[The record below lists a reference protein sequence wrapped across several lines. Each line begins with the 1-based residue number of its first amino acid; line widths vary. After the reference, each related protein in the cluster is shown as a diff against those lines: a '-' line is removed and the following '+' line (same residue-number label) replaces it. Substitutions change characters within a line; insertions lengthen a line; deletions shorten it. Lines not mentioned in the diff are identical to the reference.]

1 MTLALFDLDH
11 TLLEGDSD
19 QLWADYL
26 YRRGWVGED
35 HLRNKDALFADY
47 LAGRLDIHAA
57 AKVVLGPLVGKR
69 ESDLIAMRREFG
81 QQCIAPRLRSK
92 AMERIDWHR
101 ERGHRIVIITATTRF
116 VAAASAELLDVG
128 DLLATEPELRDGV
141 FTGELTGIPCFR
153 EGKVRRLQDFCA
165 QENIDSVDLHFYSDS
180 HNDLPLL
187 EHAHFP
193 YAVTPDLTLRE
204 HAQKKGWPILD
215 WFQQPHPDSAR

>member
-26 YRRGWVGED
+26 FQRGWVGAD

-81 QQCIAPRLRSK
+81 QHYIAPRLRSK

-116 VAAASAELLDVG
+116 VATASAELLDVG
-128 DLLATEPELRDGV
+128 DLLATEPELIDGV

-153 EGKVRRLQDFCA
+153 EGKVRRLQDFCD
-165 QENIDSVDLHFYSDS
+165 QEGIDSVDLHFYSDS

-193 YAVTPDLTLRE
+193 YAVTPDVTLRE
-204 HAQKKGWPILD
+204 QAQKKGWPILD
-215 WFQQPHPDSAR
+215 WFQPPHPDCAR

>member
-19 QLWADYL
+19 QLWAEFL
-26 YRRGWVGED
+26 FARGWVGAD

-57 AKVVLGPLVGKR
+57 ARVVLGPLVGKR
-69 ESDLIAMRREFG
+69 ERDLIELRREFG
-81 QQCIAPRLRSK
+81 AQSIAPRLRSK

-116 VAAASAELLDVG
+116 VATASAELLDVG
-128 DLLATEPELRDGV
+128 DLLATEPELQDGV

-153 EGKVRRLQDFCA
+153 EGKVQRLQAFCDA
-165 QENIDSVDLHFYSDS
+165 EGIDSVDLHFYSDS

-187 EHAHFP
+187 QHAHFP
-193 YAVTPDLTLRE
+193 YAVTPDAILRE
-204 HAQKKGWPILD
+204 HALQSGWPILD
-215 WFQQPHPDSAR
+215 WLQPEPPKRG

>member
-19 QLWADYL
+19 QLWAEFL
-26 YRRGWVGED
+26 FSRGLVGSD

-57 AKVVLGPLVGKR
+57 ARVVLGPLVGKR
-69 ESDLIAMRREFG
+69 EQDLLAMRREFG
-81 QQCIAPRLRSK
+81 AQCIAPRLRSQ
-92 AMERIDWHR
+92 AMARIDWHR
-101 ERGHRIVIITATTRF
+101 ERGHRVVIITATTRF

-128 DLLATEPELRDGV
+128 DLLATEPELRDGI

-153 EGKVRRLQDFCA
+153 EGKVQRLQAFCA
-165 QENIDSVDLHFYSDS
+165 AEGIDSSDLHFYSDS

-187 EHAHFP
+187 QHAHFA
-193 YAVTPDLTLRE
+193 YAVTPDAILRE
-204 HAQKKGWPILD
+204 QAEHNGWPILD
-215 WFQQPHPDSAR
+215 WFQPVPPRR